1 MYAGWLKVFSPEPGV
16 GFFAKANQL
25 KDMIAGGNFVP
36 SPVFKSVESVK
47 QVIFNNQL
55 DGVLMAGFMVV
66 VVAMVIFTIAS
77 CMKAL
82 GTDKVTAKEIPYE
95 PLPANADEIIKGTA
109 H

>member
-1 MYAGWLKVFSPEPGV
+1 
-16 GFFAKANQL
+16 
-25 KDMIAGGNFVP
+25 
-36 SPVFKSVESVK
+36 
-47 QVIFNNQL
+47 
-55 DGVLMAGFMVV
+55 MAGFMVV